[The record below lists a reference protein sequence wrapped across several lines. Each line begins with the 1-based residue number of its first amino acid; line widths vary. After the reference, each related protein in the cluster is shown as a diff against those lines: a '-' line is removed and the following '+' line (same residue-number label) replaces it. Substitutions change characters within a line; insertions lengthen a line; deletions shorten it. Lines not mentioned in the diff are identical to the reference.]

1 MALPDVFRVQTG
13 ASEITV
19 KNSGGTAA
27 ISLAS
32 VSNGAARQS
41 AKIDFGASR
50 ARRYLCVVEAE
61 LAATPTA
68 GNALELYMGWSNSG
82 TAGTDNP
89 AGLSGSDA
97 AYTGQSSNLD
107 ASVKQLAYLGDA
119 VVSALATTTVQR
131 ITVGIVEAR
140 TRYGC
145 LAVYNKSGAAFH
157 STNTNQAIRF
167 IPIEDTVEDS

>member
-1 MALPDVFRVQTG
+1 MALPDVFRQQVG
-13 ASEITV
+13 ANEITI

-32 VSNGAARQS
+32 VANAAARQS

-50 ARRYLCVVEAE
+50 ARRYRVVVECE

-68 GNALELYMGWSNSG
+68 GNAIELYMGWSNSG

-97 AYTGQSSNLD
+97 AYTGQSSNLA
-107 ASVKQLAYLGDA
+107 ASLKQLAYLGDA
-119 VVSALATTTVQR
+119 IVSALATTTVQR
-131 ITVGIVEAR
+131 IEVGIIETR
-140 TRYGC
+140 GRYGC
-145 LAVYNKSGAAFH
+145 LVVNNNSGAAFH

-167 IPIEDTVEDS
+167 IPLEDTVEDS